1 MPDTHIALREAA
13 AGYGDRLVFEG
24 LTLEIPAGQ
33 VTALCG
39 PNGCGKSSALK
50 AMRRLLPPRHG
61 AALLGDRPVT
71 ERSARTLA
79 REIAMLGQTPE
90 APGDLT
96 VRDLAGLGRYAHAS
110 RFTGPGAADRAAV
123 DAALSAVDLSDL
135 ADRPIAALSGGQLQ
149 RAWLAM
155 TVAQEAP
162 AILLDESTNH
172 LDIAHALETLDLV
185 RRLAH
190 EMGRTV
196 VVVLHDLNLAARFAD
211 RLVLFK
217 DGGVAGQGPI
227 SEVFRPEL
235 ISHVF
240 DIGCEIVMTSAGP
253 LLVPFCQKSVSQK
266 DGYHLAA

>member
-1 MPDTHIALREAA
+1 MPEPHIALREAA
-13 AGYGDRLVFEG
+13 AGYDERLVFED
-24 LTLEIPAGQ
+24 LWLDIPAGQ

-39 PNGCGKSSALK
+39 PNGCGKSTALK
-50 AMRRLLPPRHG
+50 AMRRLLPLRQG
-61 AALLGDRPVT
+61 AALLEDRPVS
-71 ERSARTLA
+71 ERSARALA

-110 RFTGPGAADRAAV
+110 RFARLSAAV
-123 DAALSAVDLSDL
+123 DAALSAVDLAGL

-162 AILLDESTNH
+162 AILLDEPTNH
-172 LDIAHALETLDLV
+172 LDIAHALDTLHLV

-190 EMGRTV
+190 GMGRTV

-217 DGGVAGQGPI
+217 DGAVAGQGPV

-235 ISHVF
+235 ISRVF
-240 DIGCEIVMTSAGP
+240 DIDCEIVATSAGP
-253 LLVPFCQKSVSQK
+253 LLVPFSQK
-266 DGYHLAA
+266 PVSRGEKYPAAA

>member
-1 MPDTHIALREAA
+1 MSDIHIALRDATT
-13 AGYGDRLVFEG
+13 GYDDRLVFAG

-39 PNGCGKSSALK
+39 PNGCGKSTALK
-50 AMRRLLPPRHG
+50 AMRRLIPLRHG
-61 AALLGDRPVT
+61 AVLLEERPVS
-71 ERSARTLA
+71 ERSAKALA

-96 VRDLAGLGRYAHAS
+96 VRDLAGLGRYAHAN
-110 RFTGPGAADRAAV
+110 RFSGPGAADRAAV
-123 DAALSAVDLSDL
+123 DAALHAVDLSDL
-135 ADRPIAALSGGQLQ
+135 ADRPVGALSGGQLQ

-155 TVAQEAP
+155 AIAQEAP
-162 AILLDESTNH
+162 AILLDEPTNH
-172 LDIAHALETLDLV
+172 LDIAHALETLELV

-217 DGGVAGQGPI
+217 NGGVVGEGPV
-227 SEVFRPEL
+227 SKVFRPDL
-235 ISHVF
+235 ISRVF
-240 DIGCEIVMTSAGP
+240 DIDCEIVTTSSGP
-253 LLVPFCQKSVSQK
+253 TLVPFRKRS
-266 DGYHLAA
+266 AASENCPPKGA

>member
-1 MPDTHIALREAA
+1 MPDPHIALRDAA
-13 AGYGDRLVFEG
+13 ASYGDRLVFED

-39 PNGCGKSSALK
+39 PNGCGKSTALK
-50 AMRRLLPPRHG
+50 AMRRLLPLRHG
-61 AALLGDRPVT
+61 AALLADRPVS
-71 ERSARTLA
+71 ERSAKTLA

-90 APGDLT
+90 APDDLT
-96 VRDLAGLGRYAHAS
+96 VRDLAGLGRYAHAN
-110 RFTGPGAADRAAV
+110 RFSGPGPADRAAV

-155 TVAQEAP
+155 TVAQAAP
-162 AILLDESTNH
+162 AILLDEPTNH

-190 EMGRTV
+190 ELGRTV

-217 DGGVAGQGPI
+217 DGGVAGQGPVQD
-227 SEVFRPEL
+227 VFRPEL
-235 ISHVF
+235 ISQVF
-240 DIGCEIVMTSAGP
+240 DIDCEVITTRAGP
-253 LLVPFCQKSVSQK
+253 LLVPFRQKAAG
-266 DGYHLAA
+266 DGEGYCFAA